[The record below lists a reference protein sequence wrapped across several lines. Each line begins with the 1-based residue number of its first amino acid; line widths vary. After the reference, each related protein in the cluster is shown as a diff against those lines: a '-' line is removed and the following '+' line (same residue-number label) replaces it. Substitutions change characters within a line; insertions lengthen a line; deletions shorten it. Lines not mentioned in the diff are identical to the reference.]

1 MFPKG
6 RLYREV
12 VLGISTHRVDGED
25 GGAAVG
31 ARDEDLFART
41 YRTKPK
47 EHRRAFFRRIDVP
60 LDDAGTK
67 LTRGGR
73 VVNQAASL

>member
-47 EHRRAFFRRIDVP
+47 EQRRAFFR
-60 LDDAGTK
+60 
-67 LTRGGR
+67 
-73 VVNQAASL
+73 